1 MRSAMNTAAIREDW
15 VGRVIDGRFTL
26 LRWLGGSARGE
37 VFLTELPGHPE
48 QKAAIKLVPADTK
61 DAEAL
66 VAGWAATTTLSHP
79 HLTRLFHAG
88 RCQVHTVP
96 LLYVVTEYADED
108 LSQIIP
114 ERPLTASE
122 AREMLH
128 PVLDALAYLH
138 ERGLVHGHLRP
149 SNVMVVDN
157 QVKISSDRV
166 HVVGEDGGHFSAPTV
181 YDAPEVAQSISPAAA
196 VWSLG
201 VTLVEALT
209 RHVPVWDRSTDAQPV
224 VPKSVPQPFAD
235 IAQECLR
242 VDPTRRCTLAE
253 IKARLENAP
262 SSSKAVD
269 TTSRTILVKRGALA
283 IGVPTLVVLAV
294 VAIVNLRPG
303 TAPSPTT
310 EEQRPAP
317 STPSLTSRSPE
328 VSETQTSKGVLVKG
342 AVAER
347 VLPQVPRSARQTI
360 QGKIRVIVR
369 VRVDPSG
376 DVSNARLDSTG
387 PSTYFANLALQAARR
402 WKFRPAL
409 LNGQAVPSV
418 WVLRFRFGRRTTD
431 VSPVEATPA

>member
-1 MRSAMNTAAIREDW
+1 MNTAAIREDW

-88 RCQVHTVP
+88 RCQIHTVP

-360 QGKIRVIVR
+360 QGKIKVIVR
-369 VRVDPSG
+369 VQVDPNG
-376 DVSNARLDSTG
+376 GVSNAGLDSPG
-387 PSTYFANLALQAARR
+387 PSKYFANLALQAARR
-402 WKFRPAL
+402 WKFKPTQVDGHAL
-409 LNGQAVPSV
+409 ASI
-418 WVLRFRFGRRTTD
+418 WILRFRFGRTTTE
-431 VSPVEATPA
+431 VSPVEASPPA

>member
-37 VFLTELPGHPE
+37 VFLTELPGHPA

-317 STPSLTSRSPE
+317 STPSLTSRSHE
-328 VSETQTSKGVLVKG
+328 VSETQTSKVVLVKG